1 MSGAPVQLTQGS
13 TTTNTAATAVSPNF
27 GASNTAA
34 NLIFYCASYDAG
46 TGAEPTFAIADTVG
60 NSYVKISSVWNAV
73 TGCKTEIGYAKNI
86 GSGTNALTLTVG
98 GGANCYK
105 AIAGWEWSGL
115 DTAAPFTAGEFAEA
129 SQTATALSSGNT
141 PTLSTQP
148 AIVIGFS
155 TIKHA
160 LVGTT
165 NLTAGSGYTSQGAN
179 FWDFGFGAGAQAFAA
194 LEYQRVTSTAAI
206 AATFTAATSGN
217 YDTWAVVFKESGTAA
232 APVIGKTAG
241 IYGPGISPNKL
252 NQFAKRIL
260 GGPATT
266 QKGLTEIAGT
276 GSRGT
281 LTPKISVAL
290 VQNAATGAV
299 HSVTPLIS
307 KALAQIAATG
317 SLGTLKPVISKTL
330 VHNVGTGALGV
341 LTPRT
346 TVALT
351 HVVGTGSVGTLKPG
365 TSKVGVQIGATGA
378 VGSLGSARTIPFTH
392 VVGTGALGNLT
403 VPGNVTV
410 ALTGIAAAGVLGNL
424 VGISKR
430 RSGAGKE
437 KKKPR
442 YPPLAPFTVLEEDLL
457 LISPNDTALHIS
469 DATPRTAPEAPATV
483 PYVLVVAQES
493 DEEAAAILMHFLMGI
508 D

>member
-1 MSGAPVQLTQGS
+1 MSGAPVQLTQAS
-13 TTTNTAATAVSPNF
+13 TTTNTAATVVSPNF

-34 NLIFYCASYDAG
+34 NLIFYVASYDAG

-86 GSGTNALTLTVG
+86 GAGTNALTLTVG

-115 DTAAPFTAGEFAEA
+115 DTTAPFTAGEFAEA

-155 TIKHA
+155 TVKHA

-165 NLTAGSGYTSQGAN
+165 NLAAGSGYTSQGAN
-179 FWDFGFGAGAQAFAA
+179 FWDYGFGTGADAFAA

-206 AATFTAATSGN
+206 AATFTATTSGN

-232 APVIGKTAG
+232 PAAIGKTTG
-241 IYGPGISPNKL
+241 VYGPGVSPNKR
-252 NQFAKRIL
+252 NQFAPRIL
-260 GGPATT
+260 GGRATT

-276 GSRGT
+276 GSLGT

-290 VQNAATGAV
+290 IENAATGAV
-299 HSVTPLIS
+299 HSATPLIS
-307 KALAQIAATG
+307 KALTQIAATG
-317 SLGTLKPVISKTL
+317 SLGTLKAAISKTL

-341 LTPRT
+341 LTPAI

-351 HVVGTGSVGTLKPG
+351 HVVGTGSVGTLKAA
-365 TSKVGVQIGATGA
+365 TSKVGAQIGATGS
-378 VGSLGSARTIPFTH
+378 VGSLKGALSIPLTH

-403 VPGNVTV
+403 VPGNVTR
-410 ALTGIAAAGVLGNL
+410 ALTGVAAAGSLGTL

-442 YPPLAPFTVLEEDLL
+442 PPALASLTVLEEDLL
-457 LISPNDTALHIS
+457 LISPDDTALHIS
-469 DATPRTAPEAPATV
+469 SATPRTALETPALM
-483 PYVLVVAQES
+483 PNVLSRAQES

-508 D
+508 A